1 VKRLFVKICGIT
13 SSEDAA
19 LAVEAGADAVGFVF
33 WPKSP
38 RHVPLARAREIGDAL
53 PPFVVR
59 VGVFVDATR
68 DELLR
73 ATEEAGLDLLQ
84 LHGEEP
90 PSAIA
95 DLPRRVLKVV
105 RVGEGFAAEQALRYE
120 GRAAGLLLDTR
131 IGDRPGGTGET
142 FDWSLVREVRKRA
155 SFLVLA
161 GGLRPDNVVA
171 AVKAVEPD
179 GVDVSTG
186 VEDTPGRKDAAKVRA
201 FVDAVRSLAS

>member
-1 VKRLFVKICGIT
+1 MKRLFVKICGIT
-13 SSEDAA
+13 CAEDAA
-19 LAVEAGADAVGFVF
+19 AAAEAGADAVGFVF

-38 RHVPLARAREIGDAL
+38 RHVLAAKAREIGGTL

-68 DELLR
+68 DELVR

-90 PSAIA
+90 PSALA

-105 RVGEGFAAEQALRYE
+105 RVGEGFAAQEALRYE

-131 IGDRPGGTGET
+131 AGDRPGGTGST
-142 FDWSLVREVRKRA
+142 FDWSLAREVRKRTG
-155 SFLVLA
+155 FLLLA
-161 GGLRPDNVVA
+161 GGLRPDNVAA
-171 AVKAVEPD
+171 AVKAVGPD

-186 VEDTPGRKDAAKVRA
+186 VESAPGRKDPAKVRA
-201 FVDAVRSLAS
+201 FVEAVRSLAP